1 MKAEKNL
8 LEATAVVIPS
18 YFPPNAEFDL
28 AFSLLDA
35 TVEGCCRQ
43 LGNPRRVCV
52 SVDGANPASQASAA
66 MEQRHGIR
74 RTILPVNQGKLAAV
88 QAGMRELLDDP
99 GIRYV
104 AALDQDRDHF
114 PNELLN
120 LVRLVHHIE
129 AVKATDRVLVIGS
142 RTSRHRP
149 MGFLRGELEE
159 LADRM
164 LLDALFYHAA
174 IREAP
179 LALEF
184 AVEEEFPD
192 FHSGYKAFT
201 RPLAQILSERRFEAT
216 AGDDGGGILRHA
228 VEAVLTV
235 ESVMAGAVLGTV
247 NRRTTNE
254 QPVSSFDLM
263 HRARLTA
270 DMIIWPFRRLEI
282 PGVFAAQ
289 WMDNH
294 LARLRLM
301 TLEDG
306 KREALAVR
314 ALVRAAFDLAD
325 DAEPFAPPFV

>member
-1 MKAEKNL
+1 M
-8 LEATAVVIPS
+8 
-18 YFPPNAEFDL
+18 
-28 AFSLLDA
+28 
-35 TVEGCCRQ
+35 
-43 LGNPRRVCV
+43 
-52 SVDGANPASQASAA
+52 
-66 MEQRHGIR
+66 
-74 RTILPVNQGKLAAV
+74 LPVNEGKLAAV

-99 GIRYV
+99 GIRYL
-104 AALDQDRDHF
+104 AMLDQDSDHF

-120 LVRLVHHIE
+120 LLRLAHHIE

-164 LLDALFYHAA
+164 LLDALLYHAV
-174 IREAP
+174 IRKAP

-201 RPLAQILSERRFEAT
+201 RPLAQLISERRFEA
-216 AGDDGGGILRHA
+216 APGDGPGILRHA
-228 VEAVLTV
+228 VEAILTV

-247 NRRTTNE
+247 NRRTINA
-254 QPVSSFDLM
+254 QPVSAFDLL

-270 DMIIWPFRRLEI
+270 DMIIWPCRRLEI

-289 WMDNH
+289 WLDNH

-314 ALVRAAFDLAD
+314 GLVRAAFDVAD
-325 DAEPFAPPFV
+325 DAGPFAPPFV